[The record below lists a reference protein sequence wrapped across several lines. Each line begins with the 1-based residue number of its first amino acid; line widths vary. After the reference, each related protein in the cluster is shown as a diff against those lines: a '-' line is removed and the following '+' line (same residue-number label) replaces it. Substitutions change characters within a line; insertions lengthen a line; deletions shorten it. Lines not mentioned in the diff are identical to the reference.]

1 MEYKEI
7 KPCIELEP
15 FIHSFWELTGHEHDR
30 QWERNFPDGCPGLVM
45 NLGDTCLTDNGS
57 VSMAFGKTYAVGVMS
72 SFKDSFI
79 DSNTHLAGVCFKPAT
94 FANFYTYAAQHELVD
109 HTIEFEKSDSF
120 NIDKMLKAPS
130 HYLNQFFTAKIKTK
144 NSHLQEVIRDI
155 HSSKGQL
162 PISELSKRNFTTAR
176 QLERNFKLHIGIS
189 PKEYSNIVRFQH
201 AMSLIKKSGKDRS
214 LSDIAF
220 ECGYYD
226 HSHLSNEIKRNT
238 GLSPSQL

>member
-15 FIHSFWELTGHEHDR
+15 FIHSFWELNGNEHER

-57 VSMAFGKTYAVGVMS
+57 VAMEFGKTYVVGVMS

-79 DSNTHLAGVCFKPAT
+79 DSNTHLVGVCFKPAT
-94 FANFYTYAAQHELVD
+94 FANFYNYAAQYELAD

-120 NIDKMLKAPS
+120 SVDKILKSPS
-130 HYLNQFFTAKIKTK
+130 HYLNQFFTAKITHK
-144 NSHLQEVIRDI
+144 NSHLQEVIKDI
-155 HSSKGQL
+155 HASKGQL
-162 PISELSKRNFTTAR
+162 PISELSKRNCTTAR
-176 QLERNFKLHIGIS
+176 QLERHFKMHIGIS
-189 PKEYSNIVRFQH
+189 PKEYSNIVRFQY
-201 AMSLIKKSGKDRS
+201 ALSIIKKSGKNRS

-226 HSHLSNEIKRNT
+226 HAHLTNEIKRNT